1 MEITLGYFMYDT
13 VLIGSKRST
22 KPPEYVHHVISAVQ
36 YALMI
41 WYGWALYI
49 PIFLQTNEF
58 STPFLHISWFM
69 IHSPAKDSVAHK
81 VVQLLFAV
89 FFILF
94 RIIFN
99 VFVVVLTVYT
109 AIYSWPPFLPDAVP
123 IISIVA
129 ICLFYVV
136 QWVWVFGIFKQCIPQ
151 IKAAIGP
158 KKRNYVPVYDNSEK
172 EALLPNDDGGIVVG
186 NGNDNMEES
195 SVDVYS
201 ENSSASNTLVF
212 NENVE
217 VNDLASSLQ

>member
-13 VLIGSKRST
+13 ALIGSKRST
-22 KPPEYVHHVISAVQ
+22 KPPEYVHHIISAVQ

-69 IHSPAKDSVAHK
+69 INSPAKNSTAHK

-99 VFVVVLTVYT
+99 LFVVVLTVYT
-109 AIYSWPPFLPDAVP
+109 AMYSWPPFLPDAIP

-129 ICLFYVV
+129 ICLFYIV

-151 IKAAIGP
+151 VKAAIGG
-158 KKRNYVPVYDNSEK
+158 KKRTYVPVHEDGEN
-172 EALLPNDDGGIVVG
+172 EARSVG
-186 NGNDNMEES
+186 NEGATKITFNEDPTI
-195 SVDVYS
+195 DVYS
-201 ENSSASNTLVF
+201 ETSSSTSSTLVY
-212 NENVE
+212 NEDNE
-217 VNDLASSLQ
+217 IDDLASSLK

>member
-13 VLIGSKRST
+13 IIIGSKRST

-49 PIFLQTNEF
+49 PILLQTNEI

-69 IHSPAKDSVAHK
+69 INSPAKNSLAHK
-81 VVQLLFAV
+81 IVQLLFAIL
-89 FFILF
+89 FILF

-99 VFVVVLTVYT
+99 LFVVVLTVYT
-109 AIYSWPPFLPDAVP
+109 AINSWPPFLPDAVP

-136 QWVWVFGIFKQCIPQ
+136 QWVWVIGIFKQCIPQ
-151 IKAAIGP
+151 VRDAIVG
-158 KKRNYVPVYDNSEK
+158 KKRVYVPVH
-172 EALLPNDDGGIVVG
+172 DGGDG
-186 NGNDNMEES
+186 KSGYRS
-195 SVDVYS
+195 SNADVERITLVDDPSADVYS
-201 ENSSASNTLVF
+201 ENSTSTSSTLVY
-212 NENVE
+212 NENDE
-217 VNDLASSLQ
+217 IDDFA

>member
-13 VLIGSKRST
+13 ALIGSKRST

-69 IHSPAKDSVAHK
+69 INSPAKNSTAHK

-99 VFVVVLTVYT
+99 AFVVVLTVYT
-109 AIYSWPPFLPDAVP
+109 AIYSWPLFLPDAVP

-129 ICLFYVV
+129 ICLFYIV

-151 IKAAIGP
+151 VKAAIGG
-158 KKRNYVPVYDNSEK
+158 KKRTYVPVQDDSER
-172 EALLPNDDGGIVVG
+172 DGKDRHRANNAGATRITLTE
-186 NGNDNMEES
+186 DPS
-195 SVDVYS
+195 IDVYS
-201 ENSSASNTLVF
+201 ETSSTSSTMVY
-212 NENVE
+212 NENDE
-217 VNDLASSLQ
+217 IDDLASSLK